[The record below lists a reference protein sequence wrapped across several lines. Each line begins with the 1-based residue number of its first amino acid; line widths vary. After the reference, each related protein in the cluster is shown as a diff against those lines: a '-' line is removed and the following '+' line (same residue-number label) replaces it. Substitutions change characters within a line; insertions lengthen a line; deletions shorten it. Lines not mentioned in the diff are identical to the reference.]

1 MKKMTRVIVFIMAAI
16 MVLSMAPQQ
25 VNAADNITK
34 STVADSV
41 TINNWHEAN
50 ALDDSTKNVGRIWTD
65 KSVSTGN
72 ITLTSRQN
80 DSQSATITKSTN
92 SDFLVGLSAL
102 SSTAKIV
109 GQTTVPLDIVLV
121 LDVSGS
127 MNDPVGQTDSTKRI
141 KRLKEAV
148 NEFIDSSAKEND
160 KRADANK
167 QSRIAVVKFAG
178 EESDKI
184 GNEQYRKGQ
193 YWYNYTQIVSGYKA
207 YTSRDKSELQE
218 NVNAL
223 KPAGAT
229 LADNAMNL
237 AQKLVNQS
245 KIDEAD
251 NTNRKNVKRVVIFFT
266 DGVPTSYNDFDK
278 DVAERAIK
286 SAKSIKK
293 DADIYTIGVF
303 AGADD
308 SSPELSET
316 ETWTETK
323 KANAFMH
330 GLSSNYPI
338 AENYTYDKLGTRA
351 KDSNGNDA
359 TYYKATDASSLKDIF
374 KQIGDE
380 IISSAQSPTEVGQ
393 GENPNQSGYITIT
406 DQLGDYMQV
415 DDINTLVYANRL
427 FKSPT
432 ISETTENNKKIVTYT
447 FKEDIPDT
455 NHVYPEGNLQDIK
468 ITVEKA
474 IGENSLRT
482 GDFVTVRIPANLIP
496 LRYYEVSKDKKM
508 TIDETYPMRLFYDV
522 SLKDGAAD
530 KLKNPDA
537 QMKDYINTNKNE
549 NNQVYFYSNQYD
561 NTQSGGESGGAG
573 AYARFVP
580 AATNDFYYFQNDAV
594 LYKDEACK
602 NPVTD
607 VIDTSGAA
615 TYYYQREYYELGA
628 DGKAVS
634 RSNTVTIPGNSNLL
648 LGNYAKKNATGEYYI
663 PAGTPR
669 TTSLSYFAEDKADG
683 ANVTGTAS
691 QSIKPVWENNYQ
703 GNSVTTYLGNNG
715 RLAVGVPDAP
725 VTLTGDT
732 ALRGTK
738 TLKGRDMKE
747 NEAFEFTLTAGD
759 DDNTQTAIQNGAVTI
774 AQNGDKAVVAGAE
787 DGVKTE
793 FQFGDVTFTKAGTYT
808 FDIKENVPQTQAG
821 GMTYDAHTTK
831 VTVNVVRDTEEFA
844 KLKASVSY
852 NNGTAG
858 TATDKAVFENS
869 YSSSTEAE
877 GGTSAEIK
885 ANKILNGRPMKAGE
899 FQFKLATRLAN
910 GSNGTV
916 IQEKQNQENGNISF
930 DSLKYKTSNT
940 AAGNTAIVLSKAVSD
955 GYAVKSTDQNGNTVY
970 TLNYRIYEET
980 AEGTLPNGVS
990 AVTNSYDFTVTVT
1003 DNGNGT
1009 LTAVT
1014 HYPEDKNKFEFVNRY
1029 GASSVPVAITGSK
1042 TLSYEEGLTP
1052 DSIAGK
1058 FTFTLEALTEGAPMP
1073 ENTTAVNDAAGNVNF
1088 GQIPFALSQ
1097 LEGVAPDEN
1106 GTRTKEFEYKVT
1118 ESGSVSGVTNDIGA
1132 STGKTFK
1139 LTLHDDGEGTL
1150 TVTRN
1155 PSDGPLFSFT
1165 NTYNVNELATSIT
1178 DQIKVNKSLTGRE
1191 LRAGEFQFELLEGS
1205 SVIATG
1211 TNDADGTV
1219 TFDKITYTKPGNH
1232 LYTVREVKQGES
1244 GITYDDQTY
1253 MIHTK
1258 ITDNGDGTL
1267 KAEHQVLAG
1276 IGEDDQ
1282 MIPAEENAI
1291 TFQNSYKAEP
1301 ANVTIEAVKKLEGG
1315 TLKEG
1320 QFTFQIKD
1328 KDGKA
1333 VAEVKNKEDGA
1344 IRFENL
1350 AFDSEGTYEYT
1361 ISEVNDKQTGVT
1373 YDENVYKL
1381 TVSVTDDG
1389 SGVLSAK
1396 VSGDKAT
1403 FINHYKATDP
1413 KTDPKSD
1420 TKPKTSA
1427 SDAKDKVP
1435 ETGDSSPIALYLV
1448 LAVIAAMS
1456 GVLVVRR
1463 KNK

>member
-218 NVNAL
+218 KVNAL

-229 LADNAMNL
+229 LADNAMEL
-237 AQKLVNQS
+237 TKELVNQS

-393 GENPNQSGYITIT
+393 GENPNQSGYITII

-474 IGENSLRT
+474 TGENSLRT

-607 VIDTSGAA
+607 AIDTSGAA

-747 NEAFEFTLTAGD
+747 NEAFEFMLTAGD
-759 DDNTQTAIQNGAVTI
+759 DSTKKAIQDGEVTI

-787 DGVKTE
+787 DGVTTE
-793 FQFGDVTFTKAGTYT
+793 FQFGDVTFTKAGNYT

-1009 LTAVT
+1009 LTAAT
-1014 HYPEDKNKFEFVNRY
+1014 NYPEDKNKFEFVNRY
-1029 GASSVPVAITGSK
+1029 GASEVPVAITGSK

-1052 DSIAGK
+1052 DSIARK

-1118 ESGSVSGVTNDIGA
+1118 ESGSVSGVTNDTGA

-1178 DQIKVNKSLTGRE
+1178 DQIKINKSLTGRE
-1191 LRAGEFQFELLEGS
+1191 LRDGEFQFELLEGS

>member
-65 KSVSTGN
+65 KSVSTGDV
-72 ITLTSRQN
+72 TLTSRQN
-80 DSQSATITKSTN
+80 ESQSATITKSAN

-127 MNDPVGQTDSTKRI
+127 MADPVGQTDSTKRI
-141 KRLKEAV
+141 DLLKKAV
-148 NEFIDSSAKEND
+148 NGFIDSSATEND
-160 KRADANK
+160 KRADVNK
-167 QSRIAVVKFAG
+167 QSRIAIVKFAG
-178 EESDKI
+178 DKTDKV
-184 GNEQYRKGQ
+184 GNDTYQNQNNRYT
-193 YWYNYTQIVSGYKA
+193 YNYTQVVSGYKA
-207 YTSRDKSELQE
+207 YTSSNKSELQE
-218 NVNAL
+218 KVKAL
-223 KPAGAT
+223 QPAGAT
-229 LADNAMNL
+229 MADNAMNL
-237 AQKLVNQS
+237 AEKLVNQS
-245 KIDEAD
+245 KTDEAD

-266 DGVPTSYNDFDK
+266 DGVPTSFSDFNK

-286 SAKSIKK
+286 SANSIKK

-303 AGADD
+303 AGADAG
-308 SSPELSET
+308 SPELSEA

-323 KANAFMH
+323 KTNAFMH
-330 GLSSNYPI
+330 GLSSNYPN
-338 AENYTYDKLGTRA
+338 AESYDKLGTRA
-351 KDSNGNDA
+351 KDSKGEET

-374 KQIGDE
+374 TQIGDE

-393 GENPNQSGYITIT
+393 GENPNQSGYITII

-415 DDINTLVYANRL
+415 DNINTLVYANQL
-427 FKSPT
+427 FKDANK
-432 ISETTENNKKIVTYT
+432 SETTENNKKIVTYT
-447 FKEDIPDT
+447 FKEDIPET
-455 NHVYPEGNLQDIK
+455 NHVYPEGNLKDIR

-474 IGENSLRT
+474 TGEDSLQT
-482 GDFVTVRIPANLIP
+482 GDLVKVQIPANLIP

-522 SLKDGAAD
+522 SLKAGVAD

-537 QMKDYINTNKNE
+537 QMKAYINANKNE

-561 NTQSGGESGGAG
+561 KTPSGGESGGAG
-573 AYARFVP
+573 AYAGFVP
-580 AATNDFYYFQNDAV
+580 ASTNDFYYFQNDAV
-594 LYKDEACK
+594 LYTDEACK
-602 NPVTD
+602 KPVTD
-607 VIDTSGAA
+607 AIDTSGAA

-648 LGNYAKKNATGEYYI
+648 QGNYAKKNAAGEYYI

-683 ANVTGTAS
+683 SNITGTAS
-691 QSIKPVWENNYQ
+691 QSIKPVWNNQ
-703 GNSVTTYLGNNG
+703 DKSVTVYLGNNG

-738 TLKGRDMKE
+738 TLTGRDMKE
-747 NEAFEFTLTAGD
+747 NETFDFTLTAV
-759 DDNTQTAIQNGAVTI
+759 DDNTKTAIQNRVVTI
-774 AQNGDKAVVAGAE
+774 AKNGDKAYATGAK
-787 DGVKTE
+787 DGETKE

-821 GMTYDAHTTK
+821 GMTYDTHTAKAT
-831 VTVNVVRDTEEFA
+831 VTVERDTENFG

-877 GGTSAEIK
+877 GGTSAEIN

-899 FQFKLATRLAN
+899 FQFKLATHPTN

-916 IQEKQNQENGNISF
+916 IQEKQNQETGNISF

-940 AAGNTAIVLSKAVSD
+940 AAGNTAIVLSQAVSD
-955 GYAVKSTDQNGNTVY
+955 GYAEKSTDQNGNTVY

-990 AVTNSYDFTVTVT
+990 AVKNSYDFTVTVT

-1014 HYPEDKNKFEFVNRY
+1014 NYPEGKDEFEFVNQY
-1029 GASSVPVAITGSK
+1029 GASSVPVEITITGSK

-1058 FTFTLEALTEGAPMP
+1058 FTFTLDALTEGAPMP

-1088 GQIPFALSQ
+1088 GQILFALSQ
-1097 LEGVAPDEN
+1097 LEDVTPDEN

-1118 ESGSVSGVTNDIGA
+1118 ESGNVSGVTNDTGA

-1155 PSDGPLFSFT
+1155 PAEGPLFSFT
-1165 NTYNVNELATSIT
+1165 NTYNVSELSSSVT
-1178 DQIKVNKSLTGRE
+1178 DQVKVNKSLTGRE
-1191 LRAGEFQFELLEGS
+1191 LRDGEFQFELLEGS

-1211 TNDADGTV
+1211 INDADGTV

-1232 LYTVREVKQGES
+1232 LYTVREVNQGES

-1267 KAEHQVLAG
+1267 KAEYQVLAG
-1276 IGEDDQ
+1276 IGEDDE

-1320 QFTFQIKD
+1320 QFTFQLKD

-1350 AFDSEGTYEYT
+1350 TFDSEGTYEYT

-1403 FINHYKATDP
+1403 FTNHYKATDP

-1420 TKPKTSA
+1420 TKPKTPA
-1427 SDAKDKVP
+1427 PDAKNKVP

>member
-1 MKKMTRVIVFIMAAI
+1 M
-16 MVLSMAPQQ
+16 
-25 VNAADNITK
+25 
-34 STVADSV
+34 
-41 TINNWHEAN
+41 
-50 ALDDSTKNVGRIWTD
+50 
-65 KSVSTGN
+65 
-72 ITLTSRQN
+72 
-80 DSQSATITKSTN
+80 
-92 SDFLVGLSAL
+92 
-102 SSTAKIV
+102 
-109 GQTTVPLDIVLV
+109 
-121 LDVSGS
+121 
-127 MNDPVGQTDSTKRI
+127 
-141 KRLKEAV
+141 
-148 NEFIDSSAKEND
+148 
-160 KRADANK
+160 
-167 QSRIAVVKFAG
+167 
-178 EESDKI
+178 
-184 GNEQYRKGQ
+184 
-193 YWYNYTQIVSGYKA
+193 
-207 YTSRDKSELQE
+207 
-218 NVNAL
+218 
-223 KPAGAT
+223 
-229 LADNAMNL
+229 
-237 AQKLVNQS
+237 
-245 KIDEAD
+245 
-251 NTNRKNVKRVVIFFT
+251 
-266 DGVPTSYNDFDK
+266 
-278 DVAERAIK
+278 
-286 SAKSIKK
+286 
-293 DADIYTIGVF
+293 
-303 AGADD
+303 
-308 SSPELSET
+308 
-316 ETWTETK
+316 
-323 KANAFMH
+323 
-330 GLSSNYPI
+330 
-338 AENYTYDKLGTRA
+338 
-351 KDSNGNDA
+351 
-359 TYYKATDASSLKDIF
+359 
-374 KQIGDE
+374 
-380 IISSAQSPTEVGQ
+380 GQ

-474 IGENSLRT
+474 TGENSLRT

-607 VIDTSGAA
+607 AIDTSGAA

-747 NEAFEFTLTAGD
+747 NEAFEFMLTAGD
-759 DDNTQTAIQNGAVTI
+759 DSTKKAIQDGEVTI

-787 DGVKTE
+787 DGVTTE
-793 FQFGDVTFTKAGTYT
+793 FQFGDVTFTKAGNYT

-877 GGTSAEIK
+877 GGTSAEVM

-899 FQFKLATRLAN
+899 FLFELATCPTN

-916 IQEKQNQENGNISF
+916 IQKKQNQENGNISF

-1009 LTAVT
+1009 LTAAT
-1014 HYPEDKNKFEFVNRY
+1014 NYPEDKNKFEFVNRY
-1029 GASSVPVAITGSK
+1029 GASEVPVAITGSK

-1052 DSIAGK
+1052 DSIARK

-1118 ESGSVSGVTNDIGA
+1118 ESGSVSGVTNDTGA

-1178 DQIKVNKSLTGRE
+1178 DQIKINKSLTGRE
-1191 LRAGEFQFELLEGS
+1191 LRDGEFQFELLEGS

>member
-148 NEFIDSSAKEND
+148 NEFIDSSATEND
-160 KRADANK
+160 NRADANK
-167 QSRIAVVKFAG
+167 QSRIAIVKFAG
-178 EESDKI
+178 DKTDKV
-184 GNEQYRKGQ
+184 GNDKYRNGG
-193 YWYNYTQIVSGYKA
+193 YTYNYTQVVSGYKA
-207 YTSRDKSELQE
+207 YTSSDKAKLQE
-218 NVNAL
+218 KVNAL
-223 KPAGAT
+223 SPDGSTAT
-229 LADNAMNL
+229 DYAMDL
-237 AQKLVNQS
+237 TQELVDQS
-245 KIDEAD
+245 KDDEAK
-251 NTNRKNVKRVVIFFT
+251 NTDRKNVKRVVILFT
-266 DGVPTSYNDFDK
+266 DGEPTHYSGFNT
-278 DVAERAIK
+278 DVASAAIQFAKAIK
-286 SAKSIKK
+286 SA
-293 DADIYTIGVF
+293 ADIYTIGIF
-303 AGADD
+303 NNADEKITGHTGD
-308 SSPELSET
+308 GE
-316 ETWTETK
+316 WTNAEKT
-323 KANAFMH
+323 NAFMH
-330 GLSSNYPI
+330 GLSSNYPN
-338 AENYTYDKLGTRA
+338 AESYDKLGTRA

-415 DDINTLVYANRL
+415 DNINTLVYANRL

-432 ISETTENNKKIVTYT
+432 ISEMTENNKKIVTYT
-447 FKEDIPDT
+447 FKEDIPET
-455 NHVYPEGNLQDIK
+455 NHVYPEGNLKDIR

-474 IGENSLRT
+474 TGEDSLQT
-482 GDFVTVRIPANLIP
+482 GDLVMVQIPANLIP

-522 SLKDGAAD
+522 SLKAGVAD

-537 QMKDYINTNKNE
+537 QMKAYINANQNE

-594 LYKDEACK
+594 LYTDEACE
-602 NPVTD
+602 NPVKTD
-607 VIDTSGAA
+607 IDISGAA
-615 TYYYQREYYELGA
+615 TYYYQRDYYELG
-628 DGKAVS
+628 DNGEAVS

-648 LGNYAKKNATGEYYI
+648 LNGYAQQNTSTGEYYI

-759 DDNTQTAIQNGAVTI
+759 DDNTQTAIQDGAVTI
-774 AQNGDKAVVAGAE
+774 AQNGDKVVVAGAE
-787 DGVKTE
+787 DGVTTE

-821 GMTYDAHTTK
+821 GMTYDTHTAKAT
-831 VTVNVVRDTEEFA
+831 VTVERDTENFG

-885 ANKILNGRPMKAGE
+885 ANKILNGRPLKAGE

-916 IQEKQNQENGNISF
+916 IQKKQNQENGNISF
-930 DSLKYKTSNT
+930 DLLKYKTSNT
-940 AAGNTAIVLSKAVSD
+940 AAGDAAIVLSQAVSD

-1014 HYPEDKNKFEFVNRY
+1014 NYPEDKNKFEFVNQY
-1029 GASSVPVAITGSK
+1029 GASSVPVEITGSK

-1118 ESGSVSGVTNDIGA
+1118 ESGSVSGVTNDTGA

-1205 SVIATG
+1205 SGIATG

-1232 LYTVREVKQGES
+1232 LYTVREVNQGES
-1244 GITYDDQTY
+1244 GITYDNQTY
-1253 MIHTK
+1253 MIHTR

-1267 KAEHQVLAG
+1267 KAEHQVLAE

-1291 TFQNSYKAEP
+1291 TFQNNYKAEP

-1315 TLKEG
+1315 ALKEG

-1403 FINHYKATDP
+1403 FTNHYKATDP

-1420 TKPKTSA
+1420 TKPKTPV

-1435 ETGDSSPIALYLV
+1435 ETGDSSSMVLYLV
-1448 LAVIAAMS
+1448 LAAIAAMS

-1463 KNK
+1463 NNK

>member
-218 NVNAL
+218 KVNAL

-229 LADNAMNL
+229 LADNAMEL
-237 AQKLVNQS
+237 TKELVNQS

-474 IGENSLRT
+474 TGENSLRT

-607 VIDTSGAA
+607 AIDTSGAA

-747 NEAFEFTLTAGD
+747 NEAFEFMLTAGD
-759 DDNTQTAIQNGAVTI
+759 DSTKKAIQDGEVTI

-787 DGVKTE
+787 DGVTTE
-793 FQFGDVTFTKAGTYT
+793 FQFGDVTFTKAGNYT

-1009 LTAVT
+1009 LTAAT
-1014 HYPEDKNKFEFVNRY
+1014 NYPEDKNKFEFVNRY
-1029 GASSVPVAITGSK
+1029 GASEVPVAITGSK

-1052 DSIAGK
+1052 DSIARK

-1118 ESGSVSGVTNDIGA
+1118 ESGSVSGVTNDTGA

-1178 DQIKVNKSLTGRE
+1178 DQIKINKSLTGRE
-1191 LRAGEFQFELLEGS
+1191 LRDGEFQFELLEGS

-1219 TFDKITYTKPGNH
+1219 TFDKVTYTKPGNH
-1232 LYTVREVKQGES
+1232 LYTVREVNQGES
-1244 GITYDDQTY
+1244 RITYDDQTY

-1403 FINHYKATDP
+1403 FTNHYKATDP